1 MLGFVQMKLL
11 CLMKELETQI
21 IFNPLSFIYIPR
33 PDHRPSFE
41 TPSSSLHH
49 LCLPRHSNLPHQ
61 SFCLRPKGILDP
73 SAQPALFG
81 SEPLSPY
88 LVVINPERGTTD
100 IITGLNGDDAFFH
113 GPISFHHFRQGI
125 QCSQIRTEEDHGI
138 PQREF
143 RSIVHFFLV
152 QSRFGLR
159 VVPQSI
165 VPSQSS
171 FGCIVGKRA
180 KGAVIV
186 CCCLF
191 LRRRSSS
198 SPVDASKLDQVGRA
212 SPSPTERSWDRPSGA
227 IRIRTTRFRRETRI
241 FPLGRP
247 PQSLRTSA

>member
-11 CLMKELETQI
+11 CLMKELVTQI

-41 TPSSSLHH
+41 TPSSSLRH

-113 GPISFHHFRQGI
+113 GPISFHHFRQS
-125 QCSQIRTEEDHGI
+125 C
-138 PQREF
+138 
-143 RSIVHFFLV
+143 
-152 QSRFGLR
+152 FGLR

-198 SPVDASKLDQVGRA
+198 SPIDASKLDQVGRA
-212 SPSPTERSWDRPSGA
+212 SLCISVGEDFGAGSRDAVRSWDRPSGA